1 MTFTP
6 SAAGSRPGALTITSE
21 AAGSPHTVS
30 LSAAG
35 TFVLATG
42 MSAMQFGNMPLALTS
57 SMQWVS
63 LQNANGAPIPLT
75 SISTGSREFVII
87 GGTCGTA
94 VPARVGT
101 TNGMC
106 TVQIAFTPSVVGART
121 ATLAIQ
127 SGATNAPTVSLAGAG
142 TLVLATG
149 MSAIQFGNMP
159 LALTSSTQTVSL
171 NNASGVPMALTSI
184 ATGSAEFIIT
194 GSTCGTT
201 VPAKVGATNGSC
213 IVQLTFTPGAAGM
226 RTGALTILSDATNS
240 AVTVSLTGTLV
251 LATSVSVVDFGNV
264 PVGTASSA
272 RSVTLTNV
280 SGMAIP
286 LTDIQTSSR
295 DFTVTG
301 STCGSSVPA
310 KVGSV
315 NGSCTVQLTLTPST
329 AGSRTG
335 TLTIVSGATNP
346 TATVTLTG
354 SGL

>member
-1 MTFTP
+1 
-6 SAAGSRPGALTITSE
+6 
-21 AAGSPHTVS
+21 
-30 LSAAG
+30 
-35 TFVLATG
+35 
-42 MSAMQFGNMPLALTS
+42 
-57 SMQWVS
+57 MQWVS
-63 LQNANGAPIPLT
+63 LQNANGVPIPLT
-75 SISTGSREFVII
+75 SISTGSREFVIS
-87 GGTCGTA
+87 GGTCGAA
-94 VPARVGT
+94 VPARVST

-106 TVQIAFTPSVVGART
+106 TVQITFTPSVVGART

-171 NNASGVPMALTSI
+171 NNASGVPISLASV
-184 ATGSAEFIIT
+184 ATGSAEFLIT
-194 GSTCGTT
+194 GSTCGTA
-201 VPAKVGATNGSC
+201 VPAKVGATN
-213 IVQLTFTPGAAGM
+213 
-226 RTGALTILSDATNS
+226 S
-240 AVTVSLTGTLV
+240 AVTMSLTGTGTLA
-251 LATSVSVVDFGNV
+251 LATSVSVVDCGNV
-264 PVGTASSA
+264 PVGTASLA

-286 LTDIQTSSR
+286 LTDIQTGSR
-295 DFTVTG
+295 EFTVTG
-301 STCGSSVPA
+301 NTCGSSVPA